1 MGGPIELE
9 RKTFWTW
16 GQKKTLK
23 HNTYLILWV
32 TRGKNWNILLLDL
45 CSTSVLQITT
55 SKMVTYVF
63 YIQSHPPVRIFFLFF
78 FIFKGYVLC
87 CKNNLCRTHFL
98 LSRQQQI
105 EKKTSVNQYSF
116 QQLGDLIRDQ
126 VRQVNLE
133 FFLFGYLKICHLISF
148 PL

>member
-9 RKTFWTW
+9 RKKFWTC
-16 GQKKTLK
+16 GQKKLLSII
-23 HNTYLILWV
+23 HTYLILWV

-78 FIFKGYVLC
+78 LFLKDMFYAARTALYM
-87 CKNNLCRTHFL
+87 THFL
-98 LSRQQQI
+98 LSRRQQT
-105 EKKTSVNQYSF
+105 ENSN
-116 QQLGDLIRDQ
+116 
-126 VRQVNLE
+126 
-133 FFLFGYLKICHLISF
+133 KI
-148 PL
+148 

>member
-1 MGGPIELE
+1 MD
-9 RKTFWTW
+9 
-16 GQKKTLK
+16 KKNLSIIC
-23 HNTYLILWV
+23 TYLILWV

-87 CKNNLCRTHFL
+87 CKNSLMPDTFPTFAAAAANGKQQKILVNIYCCRHAIRPSNQRSGNLA
-98 LSRQQQI
+98 I
-105 EKKTSVNQYSF
+105 
-116 QQLGDLIRDQ
+116 
-126 VRQVNLE
+126 
-133 FFLFGYLKICHLISF
+133 
-148 PL
+148 

>member
-9 RKTFWTW
+9 RKKFWTC
-16 GQKKTLK
+16 GQKKLLSII
-23 HNTYLILWV
+23 HTYLILWV

-87 CKNNLCRTHFL
+87 CKNSLIHDTFPTFAAAANGK
-98 LSRQQQI
+98 QQQNL
-105 EKKTSVNQYSF
+105 VNIYCRHHVIRPSNQRS
-116 QQLGDLIRDQ
+116 GDIA
-126 VRQVNLE
+126 
-133 FFLFGYLKICHLISF
+133 I
-148 PL
+148 

>member
-9 RKTFWTW
+9 RKKFWTC
-16 GQKKTLK
+16 GQKKLK

-78 FIFKGYVLC
+78 LFLKDMFYAV
-87 CKNNLCRTHFL
+87 RT
-98 LSRQQQI
+98 SY
-105 EKKTSVNQYSF
+105 T
-116 QQLGDLIRDQ
+116 
-126 VRQVNLE
+126 
-133 FFLFGYLKICHLISF
+133 
-148 PL
+148 